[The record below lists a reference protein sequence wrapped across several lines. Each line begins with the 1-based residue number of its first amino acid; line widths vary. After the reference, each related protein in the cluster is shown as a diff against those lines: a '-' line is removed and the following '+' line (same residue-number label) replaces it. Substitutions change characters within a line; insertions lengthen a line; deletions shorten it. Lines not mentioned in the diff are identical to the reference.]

1 MKRDGQ
7 KWRREGGEN
16 KGRRKREEGGDDE
29 NPRWLLPYVVHPASH
44 SFSAL
49 LTKPEPSLKSV
60 NPSVP
65 DFFNNLLL
73 IPHVTLWPWPLTLRP
88 WTFVVYRLW
97 RDQSLYHLFAKL
109 NNPRPI
115 YWWLN
120 KVSGP
125 IFGGGEAILSGRLG
139 SKIRAEVRIF
149 TLVKLGNKWA
159 KCLSKFLFVRYIGL
173 NH

>member
-1 MKRDGQ
+1 VGMMKTPDGCSPTSYVPPVTHSPLYL
-7 KWRREGGEN
+7 R
-16 KGRRKREEGGDDE
+16 
-29 NPRWLLPYVVHPASH
+29 NPNQVWSRSTHP
-44 SFSAL
+44 FL
-49 LTKPEPSLKSV
+49 I
-60 NPSVP
+60 
-65 DFFNNLLL
+65 FFNNLLL